1 MDSGAVMGMWRSAW
15 IPTMEGH
22 PPTQRCL
29 GTQTKGQPED
39 FWVSAGPPL
48 WPVGR
53 EQCPCGSVTAQGLGL
68 ASVRLL
74 PAVWKGLC
82 VLFGPHRVV
91 CSRHPT
97 PKSLAALLLQV
108 VPPHLQRESLVP
120 GLCECPLAFLVPAVR
135 VQGRNGLRGP
145 SRVPQ
150 AARVGGGGDGR
161 AVPALG
167 QRSPRRRWLFPP
179 PGEWYAHHPA
189 CALVLAML
197 VALVLALAV
206 ALAVQSGKGEAAASV
221 RPLGSE
227 LRVPPAARP
236 VRCQAEC
243 GPFPSGL
250 GQALVCEAKAEGGS
264 VVGPGPQAGC
274 APALSC
280 CGGGSWGG
288 AGTPPPTPWGRLLTP
303 GASAPCRSLGSN
315 WGAQGC
321 LLPCPTELW
330 PLWRGIL

>member
-1 MDSGAVMGMWRSAW
+1 MRMWRSAW

-68 ASVRLL
+68 ASVWLL
-74 PAVWKGLC
+74 RAVWKGPC

-97 PKSLAALLLQV
+97 PKSWAALLLQV
-108 VPPHLQRESLVP
+108 VPAHLQRESLVP
-120 GLCECPLAFLVPAVR
+120 GLCECPLAFLLPAVC

-167 QRSPRRRWLFPP
+167 QRSPHRRWLFPP
-179 PGEWYAHHPA
+179 PGKWYAHHPV
-189 CALVLAML
+189 CTLVLAVL
-197 VALVLALAV
+197 VVLVLALA
-206 ALAVQSGKGEAAASV
+206 AARAVQSGKGEAAASV

-243 GPFPSGL
+243 GPFPSGV
-250 GQALVCEAKAEGGS
+250 LVCEAKAGG
-264 VVGPGPQAGC
+264 GAWWGQALRLAVPLPC
-274 APALSC
+274 P
-280 CGGGSWGG
+280 GGSWGG
-288 AGTPPPTPWGRLLTP
+288 AGTPPPMPWGRLLTP
-303 GASAPCRSLGSN
+303 GASAPCRSLVSN

-321 LLPCPTELW
+321 LLPCPMELW